1 MPSFRVARFTACTAG
16 SGSSRIPGT
25 RIGGTCVVRLAAGS
39 TIAGKRPR
47 SGAQAYRRTH
57 EGKRQKK
64 LLNARRQQGA
74 GSAVR
79 PSEPDLD
86 PHPEGA
92 PPGEP
97 TADALQGTAVLRLE
111 GVVLNEA
118 SVANS
123 RMLPYVRMVVG
134 LIEGIAFTCREVVEL
149 LRLAMRQHSIGA
161 SGRSPYA
168 WCFPSQRPP

>member
-1 MPSFRVARFTACTAG
+1 MHCGIRFLTHPRNANRRDLRCPFGCRQHHRREEAK
-16 SGSSRIPGT
+16 
-25 RIGGTCVVRLAAGS
+25 
-39 TIAGKRPR
+39 KR
-47 SGAQAYRRTH
+47 SAAYRRTH

-149 LRLAMRQHSIGA
+149 LRLATRQHSIGA

>member
-1 MPSFRVARFTACTAG
+1 MHCGIRFLTHPRNANRRDLRCPFGCRQHHRREEAK
-16 SGSSRIPGT
+16 
-25 RIGGTCVVRLAAGS
+25 
-39 TIAGKRPR
+39 KR
-47 SGAQAYRRTH
+47 SAAYRRTH
-57 EGKRQKK
+57 EGKRGKK
-64 LLNARRQQGA
+64 LLNAHRQQGA

-161 SGRSPYA
+161 LGRSPYA

>member
-1 MPSFRVARFTACTAG
+1 MRGSLRALRDPVPHASPERESAGLALSVWLPAAPSPGRGQEAERGVPPNAR
-16 SGSSRIPGT
+16 
-25 RIGGTCVVRLAAGS
+25 
-39 TIAGKRPR
+39 GKTPEETPRP
-47 SGAQAYRRTH
+47 
-57 EGKRQKK
+57 
-64 LLNARRQQGA
+64 RRQQGA

-92 PPGEP
+92 LPGEP

-161 SGRSPYA
+161 LGRSPYA

>member
-1 MPSFRVARFTACTAG
+1 MPSFRVAGPLRALRIRFLTHPRNANRRDLRCPFGCRQHHRREEAKK
-16 SGSSRIPGT
+16 R
-25 RIGGTCVVRLAAGS
+25 RRS
-39 TIAGKRPR
+39 TP
-47 SGAQAYRRTH
+47 
-57 EGKRQKK
+57 
-64 LLNARRQQGA
+64 NARGKTPEETPQCAASRSP
-74 GSAVR
+74 SAVR

-149 LRLAMRQHSIGA
+149 LRLAMRQHRRA

>member
-1 MPSFRVARFTACTAG
+1 MRCPFGCRQHHRREEAK
-16 SGSSRIPGT
+16 
-25 RIGGTCVVRLAAGS
+25 
-39 TIAGKRPR
+39 KR
-47 SGAQAYRRTH
+47 SAAYRQTPA
-57 EGKRQKK
+57 GKRQKK

-79 PSEPDLD
+79 PPQPDLD
-86 PHPEGA
+86 PHLEGT

-97 TADALQGTAVLRLE
+97 TAGALQGTVVLRLE
-111 GVVLNEA
+111 GVVLDEA

-134 LIEGIAFTCREVVEL
+134 LIEGVAFTCREVADL

-161 SGRSPYA
+161 SGRLPYA
-168 WCFPSQRPP
+168 WCFPPQRPP